1 MNLVRNSILDAEE
14 LTAQTIKQE
23 AAIQR
28 TKQTGS
34 FENAFRPLHDSFID
48 NEEEVVSALV
58 SGVKNNLTVV
68 SLPNV
73 DAVVDILARLGQI
86 ARASELINFVVRE
99 APSDFWLQEDPF
111 HRALLSDRLKQ
122 VTTDRREAAEPK
134 LDFEKDLIA
143 AAQNF
148 NREKLSQLAALSQED
163 YLKLFE
169 SKTGEE
175 MRRVVLSA
183 LDFRR
188 ISNASSDMR
197 QIVKNAESAL
207 RTLGKRSA
215 LNAFRVQKFGVIL
228 TEGDGAEENE

>member
-1 MNLVRNSILDAEE
+1 
-14 LTAQTIKQE
+14 
-23 AAIQR
+23 
-28 TKQTGS
+28 
-34 FENAFRPLHDSFID
+34 
-48 NEEEVVSALV
+48 
-58 SGVKNNLTVV
+58 
-68 SLPNV
+68 
-73 DAVVDILARLGQI
+73 
-86 ARASELINFVVRE
+86 
-99 APSDFWLQEDPF
+99 
-111 HRALLSDRLKQ
+111 LLSDRLKQ